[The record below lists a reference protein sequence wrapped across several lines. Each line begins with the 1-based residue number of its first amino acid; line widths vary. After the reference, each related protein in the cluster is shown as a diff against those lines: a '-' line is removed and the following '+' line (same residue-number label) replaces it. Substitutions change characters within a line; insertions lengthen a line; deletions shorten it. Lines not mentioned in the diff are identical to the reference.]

1 MTYLPRKRFAEF
13 QHAWFTQA
21 RNYIDGECTEA
32 VPSTSGRV
40 KDHGAESRVAP
51 QDCKASWDSFIKSS
65 TASVAV
71 NDQRVIISS
80 LAYAVYDLMIDNMK
94 DFKADLI
101 DTSLIFSLEPTP
113 EHEEIIHRYLGFAV
127 KSLIDNKHKYLKNN
141 KAHVLDTREELK
153 VLNSLVVRDHLPETV
168 LELSEGGLTMVSSE
182 MVLYGGDVLYEFSK
196 ISCKHGNK
204 SSSELVV
211 MGKEII
217 LNDKVKECFERCVAN
232 ATSDSNISKRILSTL
247 FCELTN
253 KIVNARVNEMVKA

>member
-1 MTYLPRKRFAEF
+1 
-13 QHAWFTQA
+13 
-21 RNYIDGECTEA
+21 
-32 VPSTSGRV
+32 
-40 KDHGAESRVAP
+40 
-51 QDCKASWDSFIKSS
+51 
-65 TASVAV
+65 
-71 NDQRVIISS
+71 
-80 LAYAVYDLMIDNMK
+80 MIDNMK

-168 LELSEGGLTMVSSE
+168 LELFEGGLTMVSSE